1 MQLISGLLGLFALHA
16 GATAIAY
23 RQDPVLFTY
32 GTWQNQTCSTLPSDI
47 REFHQSD
54 LSLSGCMAWKD
65 FLGND
70 EPAVAVFVLETP
82 TNGECQGTY
91 PSSTIHLPTYLCNS
105 CIPYAVN
112 LLINLFFSGNVFRR

>member
-1 MQLISGLLGLFALHA
+1 M
-16 GATAIAY
+16 AIVY

-54 LSLSGCMAWKD
+54 LSPSGCMAWKD

-82 TNGECQGTY
+82 TNGECQVEMFSDDSCT
-91 PSSTIHLPTYLCNS
+91 STTPTVLTSLHCANGNWES
-105 CIPYAVN
+105 
-112 LLINLFFSGNVFRR
+112 FSLNKCQ